1 LEELQSEL
9 INIPGDGF
17 FYTYLT
23 NFSDNVVTFDNLTIR
38 HKQVE
43 QLLFVAKRKIRD
55 AHPASHRCGRVL
67 RDIKEHYPYGH
78 VWGNVESDHN
88 KTLGATE
95 FPIGARHFNEWSDEA
110 SLDLNY
116 FALTQKETKIP
127 IAIESRHF

>member
-1 LEELQSEL
+1 
-9 INIPGDGF
+9 
-17 FYTYLT
+17 
-23 NFSDNVVTFDNLTIR
+23 
-38 HKQVE
+38 
-43 QLLFVAKRKIRD
+43 
-55 AHPASHRCGRVL
+55 VL